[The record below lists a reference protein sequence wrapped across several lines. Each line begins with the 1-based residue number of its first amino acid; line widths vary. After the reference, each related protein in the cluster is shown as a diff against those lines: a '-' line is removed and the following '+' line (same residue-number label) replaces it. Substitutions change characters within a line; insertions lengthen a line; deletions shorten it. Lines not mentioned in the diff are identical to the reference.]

1 MNQLISILLL
11 SIICAFAGF
20 AFNKM
25 QDVDMIFMW
34 YKNTLRKIGHKSQLL
49 HYVVKPLGLCV
60 ICNTT
65 WIGFITTFVLNPHQK
80 YLLFNM
86 LAVGMCSAGMVILII
101 NYFNHLQIINED
113 EKRKRT

>member
-11 SIICAFAGF
+11 SIICAFVGF

-25 QDVDMIFMW
+25 QDPDLIFGW
-34 YKNTLRKIGHKSQLL
+34 YKSLLQNVGSRSRFL
-49 HYVVKPLGLCV
+49 HYIVKPLGLCI

-65 WIGFITTFVLNPHQK
+65 WIGFITTVIVNPHQK
-80 YLLFNM
+80 LLPFNM

-101 NYFNHLQIINED
+101 NYFNNLQ
-113 EKRKRT
+113 